1 MDVNRYYSELM
12 FIFLNI
18 FQQQKLMTKVILSE
32 TLFFRSKEKKRQKKI
47 LGYKFITINTS
58 KHYDEDYEIGGI
70 QTFISKFKNRQSRI
84 LEKESDKR
92 TKEPDNKIKKSN
104 FN

>member
-18 FQQQKLMTKVILSE
+18 FQLQKLMTKVILSE

-58 KHYDEDYEIGGI
+58 KHYDEDYEISGI

-92 TKEPDNKIKKSN
+92 TKEPHEKIKKLN
-104 FN
+104 FS